1 MLERM
6 QVKVKSVISFF
17 SYSDFVL
24 NLLSIHWLTNDLE
37 PHKWGIMHHIFGG
50 DTDGQMWFLS
60 CTFCAK
66 CMILCVFSLCSIS
79 WMSKWQCTTHTH
91 RPWRDYI
98 RLFYSYCFSSGGLTE
113 QCQSQHN
120 ESTVKDQGGRTVSSQ
135 LNQTAAQQMM
145 KLTSTTCTAILWKT
159 LVYMLYQ

>member
-50 DTDGQMWFLS
+50 DTDGQMWF
-60 CTFCAK
+60 
-66 CMILCVFSLCSIS
+66 
-79 WMSKWQCTTHTH
+79 
-91 RPWRDYI
+91 
-98 RLFYSYCFSSGGLTE
+98 FYLYFLRKMYDIMCIFIVLRQLDE
-113 QCQSQHN
+113 QMAMYHPHP
-120 ESTVKDQGGRTVSSQ
+120 
-135 LNQTAAQQMM
+135 
-145 KLTSTTCTAILWKT
+145 
-159 LVYMLYQ
+159 